1 MNLWKLALKGLLF
14 YRRTNIGVFFSV
26 LVGTAV
32 LTGALFT
39 GDSIRFSLAQMARAR
54 LGQVQI
60 AVAPQ
65 QRFFTE
71 NLADRF
77 QNKFGAITAPV
88 LQLSGLITSSDGSKG
103 AARVQVLGIDRR
115 FFELGPMGISAAVVI
130 LDKDKVVLNEPLA
143 QKLGA
148 KKGDQIVLRIEK
160 PALMPREA
168 ALTLITD
175 LTEGFRLEVGDIAG
189 FSQFG
194 RFSLKAEQLWPLNV
208 FVPLDSLQ
216 EKLGRE
222 GQANMLLVG
231 ENDKFKFSLETAN
244 EALKI
249 IWHLEDAELELR
261 RLDNQGVWELRSKKV
276 FINSTF
282 GRAALNAAKDSTG
295 IFSYFVNEIR
305 VGDKAT
311 PYSMVTAMV
320 QSAGGIIPA
329 DMQDEQI
336 IINQWLAD
344 DLAASVGDR
353 LELVYYVLDSMR
365 KIQQQSTTFSIR
377 SILPMD
383 GAAIDPQLMPDFPG
397 LADVNNCR
405 DWKPG
410 VDINLDKIR
419 TKDQQYWDK
428 YKGTPK
434 AFITLSAGQKIWA
447 SRYGDLTAVRY
458 PLAMHSRDDIAAAI
472 LNSVEPAN
480 AGLFFQPVAKQA
492 QAALN
497 STTDFGM
504 LFLGLSMF
512 VIISALILT
521 GLVFVFGVQ
530 SRSEQIGL
538 LLAVGLKPSLV
549 RRLLLIEGGL
559 ICFFGAIGGIIVGLL
574 YTRLI
579 ILGLSTIWSQAV
591 GFSQILFH
599 AGTMSLF
606 YGFLGSSVVSLAA
619 IWLSL
624 RGLLKKPARELIS
637 GGLRWEFFIKTKSD
651 QKPKSIFGRIFAFS
665 KGRLSIWFAAVAGA
679 GAAVMIILAGK
690 NSSGNA
696 TDTFFFAGTL
706 LLIAALGLT
715 DGILKIIAGRSG
727 GVLTS
732 LAGLGLR
739 NSTRRRGRSLAVV
752 MLLACGVFMVISVS
766 ANKTSPPKGI
776 QSADSGTGGFTLY
789 GESTIP
795 LLQKLDDSSAIKELG
810 LDEQLMQNVAI
821 VSMRLHQGDDA
832 SCLNLNRPQMP
843 QVLGVEPS
851 LLKKRGSFSFADVVS
866 AQDAQATG
874 WELLDA
880 NFGDDIVPAAGDYNT
895 IVWSLGKKLGDTI
908 DYVDDRGRPFK
919 LKIVAIVKS
928 SILQGSLIVSDSQF
942 IRRFPS
948 DEGYRVFLIDA
959 PQAKASAL
967 AEHLTIRLADYAM
980 ELTDCSARLAQFMAL
995 ENTYLSIFGMLGA
1008 LGLFLGSIGL
1018 GLVVL
1023 RNVLERRGELAML
1036 RAVGFNKA
1044 TIKKLLFEE
1053 HAGLAIC
1060 GLFFGAVSAMLAVVP
1075 ALKSRPAQMPFI
1087 TIFAIAASAVFW
1099 IWLAAY
1105 IATPVNFIDALR
1117 DE

>member
-1 MNLWKLALKGLLF
+1 MSLWKLALRGLLF
-14 YRRTNIGVFFSV
+14 YRRTNLGVFLSV
-26 LVGTAV
+26 LAGTAV
-32 LTGALFT
+32 LTGALLT
-39 GDSIRFSLAQMARAR
+39 GDSIRFSLAQMANSR
-54 LGQVQI
+54 LGKIQI
-60 AVAPQ
+60 AIPPAN
-65 QRFFTE
+65 RFFTE
-71 NLADRF
+71 DLANRF
-77 QNKFGAITAPV
+77 QNEFGALTAPV
-88 LQLSGLITSSDGSKG
+88 LQLNGLITNSDGTKG
-103 AARVQVLGIDRR
+103 ASRVNVLGVNRR
-115 FFELGPMGISAAVVI
+115 FFELGPVGTPDINVY
-130 LDKDKVVLNEPLA
+130 KDKVVLNEPLA
-143 QKLGA
+143 NKLGA

-160 PALMPREA
+160 PTFMPREA
-168 ALTLITD
+168 ALTPVAD
-175 LTEGFRLEVGDIAG
+175 LTEGYRLEVGGMADV
-189 FSQFG
+189 SQFG

-208 FVPLDSLQ
+208 FVPLNWLQ
-216 EKLGRE
+216 EKTGRA
-222 GQANMLLVG
+222 GQANMLLARRT
-231 ENDKFKFSLETAN
+231 KMFQYKTETAI
-244 EALKI
+244 EYLKKC
-249 IWHLEDAELELR
+249 WHLEDAELELR
-261 RLDNQGVWELRSKKV
+261 KLEKQGVWELRSKKV
-276 FINSTF
+276 FIDSIF
-282 GRAALNAAKDSTG
+282 CRAALNASKDSTG
-295 IFSYFVNEIR
+295 IFTYFVNEIR
-305 VGDKAT
+305 SGDKVT
-311 PYSMVTAMV
+311 PYSMVAAMDK
-320 QSAGGIIPA
+320 SAGGLIPP
-329 DMQDEQI
+329 DMQDNQI

-344 DLAASVGDR
+344 DLAASAGDR
-353 LELVYYVLDSMR
+353 IELTYYVLDSMR
-365 KIQQQSTTFSIR
+365 KIQQQSTTFTVR

-383 GAAIDPQLMPDFPG
+383 GPAVDPELMPDFPG

-405 DWKPG
+405 DWTPG
-410 VDINLDKIR
+410 VDIDLDKIR

-434 AFITLSAGQKIWA
+434 AFITLSVGQKIWA
-447 SRYGDLTAVRY
+447 NRYGDLTAVRY
-458 PLAMHSRDDIAAAI
+458 PLAVHSGDDIAAAI
-472 LNSVEPAN
+472 LKSVEPAN

-538 LLAVGLKPSLV
+538 LLAVGLKPFLV
-549 RRLLLIEGGL
+549 RNLLLIEGGL
-559 ICFFGAIGGIIVGLL
+559 ICFFGALVGIAAGLI

-579 ILGLSTIWSQAV
+579 ILGLSTIWTQAV

-599 AGTMSLF
+599 AGLMSLL
-606 YGFLGSSVVSLAA
+606 YGFIFSSAVSIAA

-624 RGLLKKPARELIS
+624 RGLLKKSARELIS
-637 GGLRWEFFIKTKSD
+637 GSLRWEQFIKPKPD
-651 QKPKSIFGRIFAFS
+651 HKPKSIFRKVFAFS
-665 KGRLSIWFAAVAGA
+665 KGRFSLWLAAVA
-679 GAAVMIILAGK
+679 AVIAIIMIILSGK
-690 NSSGNA
+690 TSSGNA
-696 TDTFFFAGTL
+696 TETFFFAGFL
-706 LLIAALGLT
+706 LLIATLGFT
-715 DGILKIIAGRSG
+715 GGILKIIAGHSG

-732 LAGLGLR
+732 LAGLSLR

-766 ANKTSPPKGI
+766 ANKTSPQKGI
-776 QSADSGTGGFTLY
+776 QSADSGTGGFSLY

-795 LLQKLDDSSAIKELG
+795 LLAKLDSNSAIIKLG
-810 LDEQLMQNVAI
+810 LDEQLMQNVAV

-843 QVLGVEPS
+843 QVLGIEPS
-851 LLKKRGSFSFADVVS
+851 LPAKRGSFSFSDFIPAKDSKSV
-866 AQDAQATG
+866 G
-874 WELLDA
+874 WELLNA

-908 DYVDDRGRPFK
+908 DYVDDRGSPFK

-928 SILQGSLIVSDSQF
+928 SILQGSLIISNDEF
-942 IRRFPS
+942 LRRFPS

-959 PQAKASAL
+959 PQTKATAL

-980 ELTDCSARLAQFMAL
+980 ELTDSSARLAQFMAM

-1036 RAVGFNKA
+1036 RAVGFNRG
-1044 TIKKLLFEE
+1044 TIKKMLFEE

-1060 GLFFGAVSAMLAVVP
+1060 GLFFGSVSAMLSVVP

-1087 TIFAIAASAVFW
+1087 TIFLLAVSALFW

-1105 IATPVNFIDALR
+1105 VATPVDFIDALR